1 MTTGMKMTMLVMIM
15 MKQIR
20 SLTKESQSEEVAA
33 GTEKGDKGIAVEAKL
48 KRLRSKLHTA
58 ILNIYKICSSVL
70 TGSSTSKRT
79 RDVLV
84 CASIWF

>member
-15 MKQIR
+15 RKQKR
-20 SLTKESQSEEVAA
+20 SLAKESQSEEMAA

-58 ILNIYKICSSVL
+58 ILNIYKS
-70 TGSSTSKRT
+70 
-79 RDVLV
+79 
-84 CASIWF
+84 